1 MKTARILAPFCLVFF
16 IFSCSAPDTK
26 EAYMEKFEQF
36 VDNVEAN
43 YKTYDEGD
51 WKEANEK
58 FEKFTGEWYDKFES
72 NFSLSDEFVIKG
84 LEARFYIFKAADET
98 TDYFEEHLKDDYEE
112 LRDKVEYYI
121 ENDMKEDLEQLM
133 KIAKEAG
140 DSAVVILQGIID
152 DFKENR

>member
-1 MKTARILAPFCLVFF
+1 MKTARIIAPFLLLSFL
-16 IFSCSAPDTK
+16 FSCSAPDTK
-26 EAYMEKFEQF
+26 EAYIENFEQF
-36 VDNVEAN
+36 VDNVEVN

-58 FEKFTGEWYDKFES
+58 FEKFTGEWYSKFE
-72 NFSLSDEFVIKG
+72 NDFTLSDEIVIKG

-121 ENDMKEDLEQLM
+121 ENDMKEDLEQLL
-133 KIAKEAG
+133 KNAKEAG
-140 DSAVVILQGIID
+140 DSAVVILEGIIE
-152 DFKENR
+152 DFEKKK

>member
-1 MKTARILAPFCLVFF
+1 MKTVKIITPILLLFF
-16 IFSCSAPDTK
+16 LFSCAAPDTK
-26 EAYMEKFEQF
+26 EAYLEKFEQF
-36 VDNVEAN
+36 VDNVETD
-43 YKTYDEGD
+43 YKTYDEAD
-51 WKEANEK
+51 WKKADEK
-58 FEKFTGEWYDKFES
+58 FEKFTGDWYSKFE
-72 NFSLSDEFVIKG
+72 NDFTLSDEIVIKG